1 MTYGTLH
8 SINYFYILGDESVV
22 LKANE
27 ITKIVLLDLI
37 NDPNTQALTSKFVM
51 DILRMQQVQ
60 QSVID
65 LVQVV
70 IQDHAL
76 NEKVNELV
84 VRSLKSLLAN
94 EETSRLLKD
103 YIRVLLMDEEITKSC
118 QLLLNNLSN
127 DPYTKEILGEFF
139 KRVIASEPVTNQA
152 IMLGKTVTKD
162 ILNDQKIQK
171 DTGDALWNAGWY
183 SITPKWFSR

>member
-1 MTYGTLH
+1 MTYGSLY
-8 SINYFYILGDESVV
+8 SINYSHILGDESVV

-27 ITKIVLLDLI
+27 ITRIVLTDLV
-37 NDPNTQALTSKFVM
+37 NDPNTQSLVSKFVM
-51 DILRMQQVQ
+51 DILRMQLVQ
-60 QSVID
+60 QSMID

-70 IQDHAL
+70 LQDPAV

-94 EETSRLLKD
+94 EETTRLLKD
-103 YIRVLLMDEEITKSC
+103 YIKVLLMDEEITRSC
-118 QLLLNNLSN
+118 QLLLKNLSN
-127 DPYTKEILGEFF
+127 DPYAKEILGEFF
-139 KRVIASEPVTNQA
+139 KRVIASDPVTNQA

>member
-1 MTYGTLH
+1 
-8 SINYFYILGDESVV
+8 
-22 LKANE
+22 
-27 ITKIVLLDLI
+27 
-37 NDPNTQALTSKFVM
+37 
-51 DILRMQQVQ
+51 MQQVQ

-70 IQDHAL
+70 IQDHAV

-171 DTGDALWNAGWY
+171 DTGDALRNAGWY